1 MQKGRI
7 EVLFITVGMDV
18 GGTERMLVSILKNID
33 REKYDVSL
41 CCLEREGQLH
51 TEIEKENIEI
61 ICLNLPKKPLLFS
74 AFLHFLAIFRIYAI
88 LKRKEI
94 KIVHSFLP
102 RANIIS
108 RIAGYMAGVP
118 IVISSNRT
126 SQIRKRY
133 YLLLDWLTSPLV
145 DKITA
150 VSNAVGKYTIKK
162 MKMKRDKIAVIEN
175 GIDFKNL
182 EIEHYRKEDWGI
194 NSNTDVIGIVGRLVP
209 VKGHKCFLRA
219 AQIIK
224 RESPHV
230 KFFIVGDGPERERLK
245 QMVRDLDLIDNI
257 VFTGMVQNIFKFMKI
272 FDILV
277 SCSLWEGMSNSI
289 LEAMAMGKPVVATQV
304 GGTPE
309 IVIDGVNGF
318 LVPPKD
324 ACLLASKVLILLRDR
339 ELCQRM
345 GESGRIIVKER
356 FDIKH
361 TIRKMEDMY
370 NNLLIEKGVSVK

>member
-1 MQKGRI
+1 MSRKIRI
-7 EVLFITVGMDV
+7 LFITVGLEI
-18 GGTERMLVSILKNID
+18 GGTEKMIVRILRNINKH
-33 REKYDVSL
+33 RYDVSL
-41 CCLEREGQLH
+41 CCLEKKGPLH
-51 TEIEKENIEI
+51 HEIERGKIDVLYLNI
-61 ICLNLPKKPLLFS
+61 PKRPLLYS
-74 AFLHFLAIFRIYAI
+74 LLLHFVAVVRLFLI
-88 LKRKEI
+88 LRKKRF

-126 SQIRKRY
+126 SRIRKKY
-133 YLLLDWLTSPLV
+133 YLFLDWLTSPLV

-150 VSNAVGKYTIKK
+150 VSNAVGRYTIKK

-257 VFTGMVQNIFKFMKI
+257 VFTGMVQNIFKFIKI

-318 LVPPKD
+318 LVPSKD

-345 GESGRIIVKER
+345 GESGKIIVKER